1 MLARR
6 VESKVMPRRL
16 PIDTAPKDGRKVRV
30 FWTNADGEESESIA
44 RYRALDSLKR
54 AGGDWD
60 DADAGWWIFTDGH
73 TQQRVEPTAWA
84 ADGDDEEE

>member
-1 MLARR
+1 MESR
-6 VESKVMPRRL
+6 VMAKRL
-16 PIDTAPKDGRKVRV
+16 PIETAPKDGRKIRV

-60 DADAGWWIFTDGH
+60 EADAVWWIFTDGH
-73 TQQRVEPTAWA
+73 TQRRVEPTAWA
-84 ADGDDEEE
+84 AAGDDDEE

>member
-1 MLARR
+1 MPARR
-6 VESKVMPRRL
+6 
-16 PIDTAPKDGRKVRV
+16 PIDTAPKDGSKVRV

-44 RYRALDSLKR
+44 RYQSLDNLKR

-60 DADAGWWIFTDGH
+60 DADSGWWIFTDGH

-84 ADGDDEEE
+84 AGSDDEDDQ